1 MTRPDLAQDFL
12 GSTGGDSSDRKN
24 LIRKK
29 ADWAAKINEPR
40 AAAEMY
46 LSAGETEKA
55 IDIIGEHGWVDM
67 LVEVGRNRLDKVTI
81 RMYTI
86 ANLSLGHFNGNS
98 TKTQEQ
104 QTKTQ
109 EQKNPK
115 LKDFLK
121 TLKILENLS
130 ILFTNFH
137 SKGTF

>member
-1 MTRPDLAQDFL
+1 MTRPDLVQDFL
-12 GSTGGDSSDRKN
+12 GSSGGDSSDRKN

-86 ANLSLGHFNGNS
+86 ANLS
-98 TKTQEQ
+98 
-104 QTKTQ
+104 
-109 EQKNPK
+109 
-115 LKDFLK
+115 
-121 TLKILENLS
+121 
-130 ILFTNFH
+130 
-137 SKGTF
+137 

>member
-12 GSTGGDSSDRKN
+12 GSSGGGADSSDRKN

-81 RMYTI
+81 CMYHNHI
-86 ANLSLGHFNGNS
+86 HAL
-98 TKTQEQ
+98 
-104 QTKTQ
+104 
-109 EQKNPK
+109 
-115 LKDFLK
+115 
-121 TLKILENLS
+121 
-130 ILFTNFH
+130 
-137 SKGTF
+137 